1 MRVGLVRLVAI
12 VLLSCTPA
20 LVMAAP
26 GNSARA
32 PKARV
37 AKAPKVSKSKFQA
50 PLYSAIIVDAAT
62 GQVLSE
68 ENADARSYPASLTK
82 MMTLYMLFEAL
93 ERHEVQMD
101 TKMPVS
107 KHAAQ
112 AAPSKLSLRP
122 KSTISVE
129 DAIQAIV
136 TKSANDVAVVIG
148 ERLGGT
154 EERFAE
160 KATARAHQLGMAQ
173 TTFKNASGL
182 PDPQQFSSARDMATL
197 AGHLIKD
204 FPQYYP
210 QFSRMDFTYQGQ
222 TIHTH
227 NHLLEFYEGADGIKT
242 GYTAASGFNLVAS
255 ATRNGYRIIGVMF
268 GGVSANAR
276 DKRLA
281 GLMDGGFAVLSGQPE
296 TLIAGRSSTYNDPI
310 GAQIAQAKDES
321 STEEG
326 DRDEPFMPVT
336 DTVPIETTSLPPLPP
351 VAKSMAAKAVPAPRK
366 MAALEPKAAMKPAVP
381 AADAPIDMSWGVQ
394 IGAFSTRAK
403 ADAQVATALN
413 KVRATYVTARALV
426 IPVKIKNQIVYR
438 ARIVGL
444 GNDDLMKACA
454 LIPAQAKSGGCQ
466 AVTPDPGK
474 VASR

>member
-1 MRVGLVRLVAI
+1 MRVGLVRLFAI

-20 LVMAAP
+20 IVAAP
-26 GNSARA
+26 AYAAKAPRA
-32 PKARV
+32 KTVKA
-37 AKAPKVSKSKFQA
+37 AKAPKVSRSKYQA
-50 PLYSAIIVDAAT
+50 PLYSAIVIDAAT

-93 ERHEVQMD
+93 ERNEIQMD

-154 EERFAE
+154 EDRFAE
-160 KATARAHQLGMAQ
+160 KATARARQLGMSA

-182 PDPQQFSSARDMATL
+182 PNPQQFSSARDMSIL
-197 AGHLIKD
+197 ASHLIKD

-227 NHLLEFYEGADGIKT
+227 NRLLEFYEGADGIKT

-281 GLMDGGFAVLSGQPE
+281 GLMDTGFATLSGQPD
-296 TLIAGRSSTYNDPI
+296 TLIARRSTYNDPI
-310 GAQIAQAKDES
+310 ATQIASAKAET

-326 DRDEPFMPVT
+326 DRDEPFTPVT
-336 DTVPIETTSLPPLPP
+336 DTVPIETTTLPPLPP
-351 VAKSMAAKAVPAPRK
+351 QAKAQPAKK
-366 MAALEPKAAMKPAVP
+366 MAMLEPQTTQRAGIPAVDP
-381 AADAPIDMSWGVQ
+381 AGIATWGVQ

-403 ADAQVATALN
+403 AESQVTTALA
-413 KVRATYVTARALV
+413 KLRPTFVTVRALV
-426 IPVKIKNQIVYR
+426 IPVKISGKIVYR
-438 ARIVGL
+438 ARIMGL
-444 GNDDLMKACA
+444 GNGDLMRACA
-454 LIPAQAKSGGCQ
+454 LIPAKAKSGCQ
-466 AVTPDPGK
+466 AVTPEPGK